1 MKIRKLYLDLTVW
14 FLRVSSL
21 LLQNGAGPYAP
32 TLPQNFTGY
41 MWPATTKG
49 TQCCGCQCSILDQ
62 QVNRSMPP
70 TNQDSPPYLILG
82 EKGLLLKGLQVSL
95 HEAV

>member
-1 MKIRKLYLDLTVW
+1 MKIQKLYLDLTVW
-14 FLRVSSL
+14 FLRASKSISTEWGSPVC
-21 LLQNGAGPYAP
+21 P
-32 TLPQNFTGY
+32 NFTPKLHGLY
-41 MWPATTKG
+41 VTCYTKG
-49 TQCCGCQCSILDQ
+49 TQCSILHQ
-62 QVNRSMPP
+62 QVSRSMPP